1 MDAERRTEKKKGC
14 LLERVEVKKKKR
26 SENSE
31 PHSYDIVITKEKAN
45 IVAFP
50 STSSME
56 I

>member
-1 MDAERRTEKKKGC
+1 MQREGQKKKKRLFVGTSGG
-14 LLERVEVKKKKR
+14 KKKKR